1 MFTTALS
8 TEGVMLVRSDGMVPM
23 RVVRCGVIHRHGRHL
38 RHKGRCIV
46 ASLPVSGVKEDA
58 LHAHRLACFSMVCSL
73 SSIFSPYP
81 SVQSGFWAGGRLT
94 RPHTHASTI
103 SESLDSSP
111 AGFGLAGLQCWRN
124 LSVVRFYHV
133 VRRRCREWDQRGS
146 NHLRCCAGQL
156 GPIQLVLR

>member
-1 MFTTALS
+1 MSYWNHLCSVYILPFNAVGVFTTALS

-111 AGFGLAGLQCWRN
+111 AGFGLAGLRCWI
-124 LSVVRFYHV
+124 S
-133 VRRRCREWDQRGS
+133 CRPAALPRV
-146 NHLRCCAGQL
+146 
-156 GPIQLVLR
+156 GPERE